1 MDGKIVQ
8 TAGRDRLAEASSTDF
23 RFADQYPQCYL

>member
-8 TAGRDRLAEASSTDF
+8 TAGRDRLAEVSNTGF
-23 RFADQYPQCYL
+23 RFADRNPQCYL